1 MILFLIQ
8 NIILY
13 LIFIHTVVLLYKVQ
27 FCKFQ
32 SLQNI
37 NSALY
42 IIIML

>member
-1 MILFLIQ
+1 MILFLILS
-8 NIILY
+8 IILY
-13 LIFIHTVVLLYKVQ
+13 LIFIDNFVLLKKVQ

-42 IIIML
+42 LIIML